1 MLMTESTTAY
11 PIVIHFKDG
20 RIDRGTLLSSLLSEG
35 TLRYH
40 PHRAGDERRSAPRL
54 PVLTE
59 VKSDRVTVG
68 RASDVSAR
76 GLFLETLTPYAVGT
90 LLTVTLRLGDADTV
104 EADARVVFTDPGVGM
119 GLEFKRLSAAARHR
133 LDAAVHRLAKTSKTP
148 LSGRRRASDRRDEPG
163 AATRRR
169 PWNTRKADR
178 RCPTAHETP
187 PPVEVALADVKSIFF
202 VDPAQHETPPDW
214 GPDPLDRQ
222 VTVQFRDGET
232 IHGTLHD
239 MPPDSVG
246 FFLGLRLDQQNT
258 HTVYVVKSAVKSIQT
273 VF

>member
-1 MLMTESTTAY
+1 MLTTESTTAY

-35 TLRYH
+35 TLRYR
-40 PHRAGDERRSAPRL
+40 PQMAGDERRRSPRL
-54 PVLTE
+54 PFLTE

-76 GLFLETLTPYAVGT
+76 GLFLETLTPYSVGT
-90 LLTVTLRLGDADTV
+90 LLNVALRLDADTI
-104 EADARVVFTDPGVGM
+104 EAEARVVFTDPGVGM

-133 LDAAVHRLAKTSKTP
+133 LDAAVHRLAKTVQARS
-148 LSGRRRASDRRDEPG
+148 SGRRGTVDRRDERG
-163 AATRRR
+163 AIARRQQ
-169 PWNTRKADR
+169 WDTRKVER
-178 RCPTAHETP
+178 RCATDMETL
-187 PPVEVALADVKSIFF
+187 PPVEVDLAHIKSIFF
-202 VDPAQHETPPDW
+202 VDPAQHESLSDW

-222 VTVQFRDGET
+222 VTVHFRDGET

-239 MPPDSVG
+239 MPPDAVG
-246 FFLGLRLDQQNT
+246 FFVGLRLDPQNT